1 LKTFHGGNMNAVW
14 ALKVQGFVTE
24 DGRLEL
30 QLPPDAPRGA
40 VEVFITAEAR
50 PPAKVYPT
58 GAEIAAELE
67 SGALEAAPAA
77 LYAEFE
83 AFRPTFGAGAHQA
96 Y

>member
-1 LKTFHGGNMNAVW
+1 MLNSV
-14 ALKVQGFVTE
+14 KVQGFVTE

-40 VEVFITAEAR
+40 VEVVITAEAH

-67 SGALEAAPAA
+67 SGALGGWEDDGTDSV
-77 LYAEFE
+77 EFVQ
-83 AFRPTFGAGAHQA
+83 RLRQA
-96 Y
+96 RRERIWGRHSEDS